1 MKLGKQDPKEGE
13 IRLTPENTEDLWHIE
28 RLLSAG
34 DAIIA
39 RTWRRFKATEDDA
52 GEKKAVTMKLSV
64 EKVEFSPHANRLRVT
79 GKIIEGTPEE
89 FVQQGAYHTI
99 DIEEHFPVSIIK
111 GNWMSHHLTRIK
123 QAIAETK
130 RPRLGMLVLDE
141 NKAIYATLRGFGV
154 AYELE
159 LENSARKRDDKFDEK
174 TQSFFGEIL
183 KKLQSSQV
191 GKIIVA
197 GPGFGKENLMKFIKQ
212 KDGKL
217 SQKIVLEHCSYAER
231 TGITE
236 LLKRG
241 VVGKV
246 AAEERAEN
254 ELVLMDQFSTE
265 LRKESGLVAYGKKEV
280 ADAVASSAAD
290 TILVL
295 DELLRTDKEVE
306 KIVEQGE
313 ARKVKLVIFSHES
326 DGGRELDGYG
336 GFAAILRFRM
346 RG

>member
-1 MKLGKQDPKEGE
+1 MKLGKQDPKVGE

-28 RLLSAG
+28 RLLGAG
-34 DAIIA
+34 DTVIA
-39 RTWRRFKATEDDA
+39 RTWRRYKAVEGDA
-52 GEKKAVTMKLSV
+52 GEKKAVTMRLAV

-79 GKIIEGTPEE
+79 GKIIEGTPVE
-89 FVQQGAYHTI
+89 FVQTGSYHTI

-111 GNWMSHHLTRIK
+111 EKWMAHHMTRIK

-141 NKAIYATLRGFGV
+141 SKAIYATFRGSGV

-191 GKIIVA
+191 GRIIVA

-217 SQKIVLEHCSYAER
+217 ASRIVLEHCSYAER
-231 TGITE
+231 SGINE

-254 ELVLMDQFSTE
+254 ELVLMDRFSTE
-265 LRKESGLVAYGKKEV
+265 LKKDSGLVAYGKKEM
-280 ADAVASSAAD
+280 AAAVTASAVE

-306 KIVEQGE
+306 RIVEQGE
-313 ARKVKLVIFSHES
+313 ERKVRLVIFSHES

-336 GFAAILRFRM
+336 GFAALLRFRM
-346 RG
+346 R